1 MKNRVREEL
10 GLRGMTQ
17 KQLAEGI
24 GMSEIGLSKALDGSA
39 TKATI
44 DKIANYL
51 GVEPETLIVESPGFK
66 IKYRGELH
74 LGEFAIPCYVLEDG
88 RRALSKSEMQRALGV
103 IENEPSQRSSKR
115 LDEIL
120 TSKQVSRFISD
131 DFMSS
136 KLSTIDGIREGTPI
150 KLYDALV
157 LPEIC
162 EIMLKVRDY
171 ALSNGL
177 ELGIRQRAVI
187 GRADILV
194 RSFAKVGLI
203 ALIDEA
209 TGYDKVKN
217 RAKDNLQKWLNTFLA
232 EEASRWVKTF
242 PDSFFE
248 LIYKMYGWTW
258 TNSPKKP
265 GVVGNIIN
273 DWVYL
278 RLGPK
283 VLEELDRLNP
293 KNANGHRAHKHHQN
307 LSETIGK
314 PALQR
319 HLEAL
324 KALGAASGYDRAR
337 FLDMLNRAYPR
348 PNEQFTFDFGEWE

>member
-1 MKNRVREEL
+1 M
-10 GLRGMTQ
+10 
-17 KQLAEGI
+17 
-24 GMSEIGLSKALDGSA
+24 
-39 TKATI
+39 ATI
-44 DKIANYL
+44 KKIAAYL
-51 GVEPETLIVESPGFK
+51 DVESAVLIAEEPGVK

-74 LGEFAIPCYVLEDG
+74 LGEFSIPCYVLVDG
-88 RRALSKSEMQRALGV
+88 RRVLSGRGMQLALNMVDEDNRTSARLTRYLSQETLKPFIYKDKAIGHFEPLECFDGNSKINGYEASVLVDICDAFLEARKQ
-103 IENEPSQRSSKR
+103 IR
-115 LDEIL
+115 LSPRQAIIAE
-120 TSKQVSRFISD
+120 Q
-131 DFMSS
+131 
-136 KLSTIDGIREGTPI
+136 
-150 KLYDALV
+150 
-157 LPEIC
+157 C
-162 EIMLKVRDY
+162 E
-171 ALSNGL
+171 
-177 ELGIRQRAVI
+177 
-187 GRADILV
+187 ILV

-217 RAKDNLQKWLNTFLA
+217 KAKDNLQKWLNTFLA

-248 LIYKMYGWTW
+248 MIYKMYGWTW

-265 GVVGNIIN
+265 GIVGNIIN

-283 VLEELDRLNP
+283 VLEELNRLNP
-293 KNANGHRAHKHHQN
+293 KNENGNRGHKHHQN

-324 KALGAASGYDRAR
+324 KALGAASNYDRTR

-348 PNEQFTFDFGEWE
+348 PNEQFTFDFDDWE

>member
-1 MKNRVREEL
+1 MKNRIRQVLEEK
-10 GLRGMTQ
+10 GITQ
-17 KQLAEGI
+17 KQLAKEI
-24 GMSEIGLSKALDGSA
+24 GMTEVGISKAADGSA
-39 TKATI
+39 SMATI
-44 DKIANYL
+44 KKIADYL
-51 GVEPETLIVESPGFK
+51 EVESTTLIADEPGVK

-88 RRALSKSEMQRALGV
+88 RRVLSGRGMQEALKTVDDNKTASGHRILRYLNQKSLNPFIFR
-103 IENEPSQRSSKR
+103 NKEPGHFEPLICYDGGTQINGYEAVV
-115 LDEIL
+115 LIDL
-120 TSKQVSRFISD
+120 C
-131 DFMSS
+131 
-136 KLSTIDGIREGTPI
+136 DGILEARKHIELSPRQAI
-150 KLYDALV
+150 IA
-157 LPEIC
+157 EQC
-162 EIMLKVRDY
+162 E
-171 ALSNGL
+171 
-177 ELGIRQRAVI
+177 
-187 GRADILV
+187 ILV

-217 RAKDNLQKWLNTFLA
+217 KAKDNLQKWLNTFLA

-293 KNANGHRAHKHHQN
+293 KNANGRRVHKHHQN

>member
-1 MKNRVREEL
+1 MLAVASYADKGVKYLVGVGLCHDIVGIDTPIIFRE
-10 GLRGMTQ
+10 R
-17 KQLAEGI
+17 
-24 GMSEIGLSKALDGSA
+24 KALTYHRISSQSITNPIASESA
-39 TKATI
+39 SHF
-44 DKIANYL
+44 L
-51 GVEPETLIVESPGFK
+51 
-66 IKYRGELH
+66 
-74 LGEFAIPCYVLEDG
+74 
-88 RRALSKSEMQRALGV
+88 
-103 IENEPSQRSSKR
+103 KR
-115 LDEIL
+115 LPPASGHRIQRYL
-120 TSKQVSRFISD
+120 NQKSLNPFIFNNKEPGHFEPLICYD
-131 DFMSS
+131 GGTQINGYEAAVLID
-136 KLSTIDGIREGTPI
+136 ICDGILEARKHIELSPRQAI
-150 KLYDALV
+150 IA
-157 LPEIC
+157 EQC
-162 EIMLKVRDY
+162 E
-171 ALSNGL
+171 
-177 ELGIRQRAVI
+177 
-187 GRADILV
+187 ILV

-217 RAKDNLQKWLNTFLA
+217 KAKDNLQKWLNTFLA

-248 LIYKMYGWTW
+248 MIYKMYGWTW

-293 KNANGHRAHKHHQN
+293 KNDRGHRGHRHHQN

-348 PNEQFTFDFGEWE
+348 PNEQFTFDFGDWE